1 MTEGDRFSALPVCVL
16 IGLFLVCATL
26 WSLIVPP
33 FETPDETGHARY
45 VNFLAAERRLP
56 VAGVEARGE
65 AHQPPLY
72 YIIVAAAGETFRLTP
87 IPLEPARNA
96 SFLWYGGTDENKYQH
111 GAEELPPLSGSLRA
125 LHGLRLI
132 SILLGAITVLL
143 IHRLASSM
151 LAPAEALLAAA
162 LAAFLPQFTF
172 IAASLNNDNLA
183 NALCA
188 AALLLL
194 VLAVESPRTILWVTA
209 GALTGV
215 AITAK
220 FTSLVLM
227 PCALLSIFMASRASR
242 LERGAGFSTLRA
254 AWARAGLRAGI
265 QFLAPAIV
273 IASPLLIRNAV
284 TMGDPLG
291 MTAQI
296 ATLPHLLDPKGP
308 LSAYFLLEFPVVLFE
323 SFWGRFGWM
332 SLRLPDAIYLALVLP
347 AAAAVIGL
355 LLGARQ
361 MSRRHLLLAAI
372 VVFQLGQIVA
382 FNLTF
387 TQAQGRFLFPA
398 LGPIVVLMCA
408 GWMALGRHYRMPAP
422 GAGAAL
428 IAVSLMALGNLAVL
442 FLFVAP
448 VY

>member
-26 WSLIVPP
+26 WSLMVPP

-56 VAGVEARGE
+56 VAGAEARGE

-72 YIIVAAAGETFRLTP
+72 YIIVAAAGELLRLTP

-111 GAEELPPLSGSLRA
+111 GADELPPLSGSLRG

-132 SILLGAITVLL
+132 SILLGASTVLL

-151 LAPAEALLAAA
+151 LTPAEALLAAA

-188 AALLLL
+188 AAILLL
-194 VLAVESPRTILWVTA
+194 VLAVESPRTILWVGA

-215 AITAK
+215 AMTAK
-220 FTSLVLM
+220 FTSLVLV

-242 LERGAGFSTLRA
+242 LGRGAGFSA
-254 AWARAGLRAGI
+254 SRAGI
-265 QFLAPAIV
+265 QFLAPAIA

-296 ATLPHLLDPKGP
+296 ATLPQLLDRKGP
-308 LSAYFLLEFPVVLFE
+308 LSAYFILEFPVVLFE

-355 LLGARQ
+355 LLAARQ

-372 VVFQLGQIVA
+372 VALQLGQIVA

-408 GWMALGRHYRMPAP
+408 GWMALGSHYRMPAP
-422 GAGAAL
+422 GPGAAL

-442 FLFVAP
+442 LRFVAP
-448 VY
+448 AY